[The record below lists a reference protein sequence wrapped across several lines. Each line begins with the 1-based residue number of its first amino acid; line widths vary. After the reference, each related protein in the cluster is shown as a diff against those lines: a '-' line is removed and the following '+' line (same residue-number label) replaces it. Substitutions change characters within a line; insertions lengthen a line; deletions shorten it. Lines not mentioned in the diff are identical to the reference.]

1 MTITTSYFTIIQK
14 QLRRL
19 INVNYTK
26 YSYEEFAN
34 HTINLL
40 ELVEDIVQY
49 YCDEEQISGELA
61 YQIVEGISGA
71 KLSQFPVNQ
80 ED

>member
-1 MTITTSYFTIIQK
+1 MNYSK
-14 QLRRL
+14 QEL
-19 INVNYTK
+19 INHST
-26 YSYEEFAN
+26 
-34 HTINLL
+34 NLL
-40 ELVEDIVQY
+40 ELIEDIVEY

-61 YQIVEGISGA
+61 YLIVEGISGA

>member
-1 MTITTSYFTIIQK
+1 MILITSYFILIQK

-19 INVNYTK
+19 INVNYSK
-26 YSYEEFAN
+26 QELIN
-34 HTINLL
+34 HSTNLL
-40 ELVEDIVQY
+40 ELIEDIVEY

-61 YQIVEGISGA
+61 YSIVEGISGA
-71 KLSQFPVNQ
+71 KLSQFPVNY

>member
-1 MTITTSYFTIIQK
+1 M
-14 QLRRL
+14 
-19 INVNYTK
+19 NYTK
-26 YSYEEFAN
+26 QEFIN
-34 HTINLL
+34 HTSNLL

-61 YQIVEGISGA
+61 YLIVEGISGA

>member
-1 MTITTSYFTIIQK
+1 MMIIITSYFTIIQK

-19 INVNYTK
+19 INVNYSK
-26 YSYEEFAN
+26 QELIN
-34 HTINLL
+34 HSTNLL
-40 ELVEDIVQY
+40 ELIEDIVEY

>member
-1 MTITTSYFTIIQK
+1 M
-14 QLRRL
+14 
-19 INVNYTK
+19 NYTK
-26 YSYEEFAN
+26 EEFIN
-34 HTINLL
+34 HTGNLL

>member
-1 MTITTSYFTIIQK
+1 MMIIIISYFTLIQK
-14 QLRRL
+14 HLRRL

-26 YSYEEFAN
+26 EEFIN
-34 HTINLL
+34 HTGNLL

-61 YQIVEGISGA
+61 YTIVQGISGA

>member
-1 MTITTSYFTIIQK
+1 M
-14 QLRRL
+14 
-19 INVNYTK
+19 NYTK
-26 YSYEEFAN
+26 EELIN
-34 HTINLL
+34 HSTNLL
-40 ELVEDIVQY
+40 ELIEDIVQY

-61 YQIVEGISGA
+61 YIILEGISGA